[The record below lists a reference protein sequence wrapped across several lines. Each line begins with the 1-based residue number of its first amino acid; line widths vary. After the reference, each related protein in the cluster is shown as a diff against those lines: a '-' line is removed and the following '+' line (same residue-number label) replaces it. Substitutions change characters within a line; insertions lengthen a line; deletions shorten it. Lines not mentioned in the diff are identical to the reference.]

1 MMSMLFVKPHLIK
14 SLYDAKKGTF
24 TVAPYSH
31 CSAKNDKNIT
41 IIFTTNSSN
50 KILGKHCKQV
60 TDGSTSSAIKSTKSD
75 YSHDYR
81 LFTARYRD
89 TTFC

>member
-1 MMSMLFVKPHLIK
+1 MLFVKPHLIK

-31 CSAKNDKNIT
+31 CSAKNDKNIK

-50 KILGKHCKQV
+50 KILV
-60 TDGSTSSAIKSTKSD
+60 
-75 YSHDYR
+75 
-81 LFTARYRD
+81 
-89 TTFC
+89 